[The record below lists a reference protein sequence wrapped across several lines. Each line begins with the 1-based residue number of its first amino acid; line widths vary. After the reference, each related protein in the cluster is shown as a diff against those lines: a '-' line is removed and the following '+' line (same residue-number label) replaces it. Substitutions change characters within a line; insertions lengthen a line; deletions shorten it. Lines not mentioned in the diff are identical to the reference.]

1 MKKQSNNINIVFFDD
16 LDNLT
21 KEQMDLFLETLKNL
35 KESDKEKERKLMQY
49 IKLTNGGNSFSININ
64 DNLELSI
71 YGETLLAHLSN
82 EQSLD
87 SDSKEKIKDIVEKYK
102 NKPTLAVVDMCLLEA
117 DKNDP
122 TAGPLLWKEIQQNA
136 GKVFDVLFMTGNVN
150 LMNRSDFRA
159 YKWHAYRATINERMN
174 QNYLATTVHEY
185 YPRIK
190 KHLSEDDP
198 MFNLLQYLLASKY
211 RNRQYF
217 GVVLLKAY
225 LMASGKDI
233 DEDDDL

>member
-21 KEQMDLFLETLKNL
+21 KEQMHLFLETLKDL
-35 KESDKEKERKLMQY
+35 KKSDKEKERGLMRY
-49 IKLTNGGNSFSININ
+49 IELTNEGDSFSIIIN
-64 DNLELSI
+64 DNIELSI
-71 YGETLLAHLSN
+71 YGETLSACLTN
-82 EQSLD
+82 ERSLD

-102 NKPTLAVVDMCLLEA
+102 NKRTLAVVDMCLLE

-122 TAGPLLWKEIQQNA
+122 KAGPLLWKEIQQNYGEA
-136 GKVFDVLFMTGNVN
+136 FDVLFMTGNVN
-150 LMNRSDFRA
+150 LMNRSDFRN
-159 YKWHAYRATINERMN
+159 YKWHVCRATIGDKMN
-174 QNYLATTVHEY
+174 QNYQATTVHEY

-190 KHLSEDDP
+190 KHLLEEDP
-198 MFNLLQYLLASKY
+198 MFNLLQYLLGSKY

-233 DEDDDL
+233 DEDYDL